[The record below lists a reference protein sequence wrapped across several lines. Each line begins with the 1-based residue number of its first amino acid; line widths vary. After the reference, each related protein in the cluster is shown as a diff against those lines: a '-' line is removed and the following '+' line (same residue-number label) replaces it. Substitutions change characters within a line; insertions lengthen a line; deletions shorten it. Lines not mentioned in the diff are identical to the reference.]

1 MAILVDL
8 SERGRSIIRTIDV
21 ILFQV
26 PDSLETI
33 FQNLQKF
40 CVFGRDQNERKNP
53 RIKSVT

>member
-53 RIKSVT
+53 